1 MSTREIEFRF
11 PSEYVIDRTR
21 QGAVEGAE
29 AGAAFGPAGAAIG
42 AGWGAAV
49 GYVDGASRELSEQ
62 FLQVDY
68 PPMSTTRVHRE

>member
-29 AGAAFGPAGAAIG
+29 AGAVFGPAGAAIG

-49 GYVDGASRELSEQ
+49 GYIDGASRELSEQ
-62 FLQVDY
+62 FLWVDY
-68 PPMSTTRVHRE
+68 PPTVMPLDLPE